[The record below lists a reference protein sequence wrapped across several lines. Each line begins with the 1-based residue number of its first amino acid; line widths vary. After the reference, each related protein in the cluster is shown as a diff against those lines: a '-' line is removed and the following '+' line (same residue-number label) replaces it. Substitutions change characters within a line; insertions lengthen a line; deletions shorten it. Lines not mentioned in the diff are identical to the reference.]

1 MFKRLHFLEV
11 YYSFFKARFDTLDLC
26 ASCGFLVCSHIA
38 AVFPGNGSGWGDE
51 LTVFSYATHPTPSSQ
66 ILQLPWSQ
74 IWNLNLHSKLFV
86 YWSAHE
92 REQEQHLISCEEGKT
107 ARIRFHNQP

>member
-38 AVFPGNGSGWGDE
+38 AVFPGNGSG
-51 LTVFSYATHPTPSSQ
+51 
-66 ILQLPWSQ
+66 
-74 IWNLNLHSKLFV
+74 
-86 YWSAHE
+86 
-92 REQEQHLISCEEGKT
+92 
-107 ARIRFHNQP
+107 